1 MLTPADFKRKY
12 QFKSKRKG
20 DRIGYI
26 IAIVISAI
34 ALLLFWYFG

>member
-1 MLTPADFKRKY
+1 MRTPADFKRKY
-12 QFKSKRKG
+12 QFKSNRKG

>member
-1 MLTPADFKRKY
+1 MLTPGDFKRKY
-12 QFKSKRKG
+12 QFKSKREG

-26 IAIVISAI
+26 IAIIISAI